1 MTTFE
6 LTADIHL
13 DVIRVVQSLGI
24 RPSNAFGVSTQLC
37 ARIATSIDAYLVEAE
52 GRVDPA
58 ELARE
63 LRLFTRLVLAL
74 DPSIGLIRS
83 HVAELSDYVVGQI
96 EARALRLSSN
106 VPAFYGIGLELRSW
120 ARGATPADLL
130 LVLRFCLVEGG
141 AMVPGR
147 RRPNGRQSVAH
158 FEPIVFGR
166 GRGVSLPKLK
176 GGRPADDA
184 EMRLIAHLAVDWLI
198 SIGVKPQKGRDG
210 HSAFSALVHVVFGWI
225 GIEDKATH
233 CLRVYWA
240 MVEGKAKAPL
250 RKDRQKSV

>member
-6 LTADIHL
+6 LTADTHL
-13 DVIRVVQSLGI
+13 DILRLVQSLGI

-37 ARIATSIDAYLVEAE
+37 ARIATSIDAYLADADN
-52 GRVDPA
+52 RVDPT

-63 LRLFTRLVLAL
+63 LRLVTRLVLAA

-83 HVAELSDYVVGQI
+83 HVAELSDYAVGQI

-106 VPAFYGIGLELRSW
+106 APAFSGIGLELRSW

-130 LVLRFCLVEGG
+130 LVLRFRLVEGG
-141 AMVPGR
+141 AMVSGR
-147 RRPNGRQSVAH
+147 RRPNGRQSASH

-166 GRGVSLPKLK
+166 GRGVSLPKLE

-184 EMRLIAHLAVDWLI
+184 EMRSIAHLAVDWLI
-198 SIGVKPQKGRDG
+198 SIGVQPEGGRDG
-210 HSAFSALVHVVFGWI
+210 HSAFSALVHSVFSWI
-225 GIEDKATH
+225 GIEAKAIY
-233 CLRVYWA
+233 CLRAYWKMIA
-240 MVEGKAKAPL
+240 DNANSSLG
-250 RKDRQKSV
+250 RDQF